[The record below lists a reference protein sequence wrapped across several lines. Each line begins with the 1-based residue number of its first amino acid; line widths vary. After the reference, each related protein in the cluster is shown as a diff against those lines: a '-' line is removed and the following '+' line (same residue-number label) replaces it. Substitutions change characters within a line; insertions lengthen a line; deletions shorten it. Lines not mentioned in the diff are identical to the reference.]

1 MADPDEPDEGWTQES
16 WDAWHNPP
24 CPDETFT
31 ISGVSRC
38 VTYGFAS
45 GDRVL
50 VNGEECEVLAVGP
63 QGIVVRDEHGISWVV
78 DAVDP
83 LP

>member
-1 MADPDEPDEGWTQES
+1 MADPEK
-16 WDAWHNPP
+16 
-24 CPDETFT
+24 
-31 ISGVSRC
+31 
-38 VTYGFAS
+38 

-50 VNGEECEVLAVGP
+50 VDGEECEVLAVGP